1 MKLNPKCIKDILSVF
16 EATVN
21 DAGVTYTYHSWENLQ
36 EEEPLQEYSL
46 NELAYHCQQIY
57 LSGYLYNGRLYP
69 QGGISFMD
77 ITPEAHSLLANMRIP
92 AVYKAITKFIGI
104 AGSSSIGQM
113 ASIAT
118 EASTALL
125 PDLLDLG
132 NHALHKP
139 QK

>member
-16 EATVN
+16 ETVVN
-21 DAGVTYTYHSWENLQ
+21 DAGITYTYHSWENLQ
-36 EEEPLQEYSL
+36 EKEPLQEYSTS
-46 NELAYHCQQIY
+46 ELAYHCQQIY
-57 LSGYLYNGRLYP
+57 LSGYLYNGHLYA

-77 ITPEAHSLLANMRIP
+77 IMPEAHSLLANMRIP
-92 AVYKAITKFIGI
+92 AIYKAITKFIGI

-118 EASTALL
+118 EAFAALL

-132 NHALHKP
+132 NRSLHKS